1 MAATSLQI
9 QFFHSRCY
17 CQKEILRWLPLHQV
31 PEQVDDLLLQG
42 GPVLDDGVSFVG
54 HLLLKLLQ
62 LLDLLADLQLGL
74 GQGRDPGRR
83 TRSEETGFK
92 PQLGD
97 MQSE

>member
-1 MAATSLQI
+1 MLDVKI
-9 QFFHSRCY
+9 FPEKILHS
-17 CQKEILRWLPLHQV
+17 LPLHQV

-74 GQGRDPGRR
+74 GQGRDPGRK
-83 TRSEETGFK
+83 TRPEETDYK

-97 MQSE
+97 VQSK

>member
-1 MAATSLQI
+1 ML
-9 QFFHSRCY
+9 RY
-17 CQKEILRWLPLHQV
+17 CLREILHSLPLHQV

-74 GQGRDPGRR
+74 GQGRDPGGK
-83 TRSEETGFK
+83 TRPEETDFK
-92 PQLGD
+92 PKLGD
-97 MQSE
+97 VQSK